1 MILMLLVFPYDTP
14 VALKQAR
21 NWDGLTLIMTR
32 MYKKDQV
39 QSRIQAMGEENQ
51 KKETTTYKETC
62 CDPVIR

>member
-1 MILMLLVFPYDTP
+1 MLLVFPYDTP

-39 QSRIQAMGEENQ
+39 
-51 KKETTTYKETC
+51 
-62 CDPVIR
+62 

>member
-39 QSRIQAMGEENQ
+39 NILPYFLENYL
-51 KKETTTYKETC
+51 KLIGF
-62 CDPVIR
+62 DPR